1 MLWAALLLDLSPDS
15 PPSTD
20 ALTGLATWC
29 LQFTPS
35 VAVLEASAVVM
46 EVATCARL
54 FGGKRELA
62 QRVREECTE
71 LGVQALS
78 WAPTSLAAV
87 ALARS
92 GLRNGFAQPLAQLLD
107 TLPLASLSAVQRH
120 APTLARLGCQTLG
133 QVRALPGSSCK
144 TPSR

>member
-1 MLWAALLLDLSPDS
+1 
-15 PPSTD
+15 
-20 ALTGLATWC
+20 
-29 LQFTPS
+29 
-35 VAVLEASAVVM
+35 M

-92 GLRNGFAQPLAQLLD
+92 GLRNGFAFKYKLRIIQIHIAN
-107 TLPLASLSAVQRH
+107 
-120 APTLARLGCQTLG
+120 
-133 QVRALPGSSCK
+133 QVSPMI
-144 TPSR
+144 